1 MPSARF
7 PSNSLRKPKHDKW
20 RGLCHLFFPSLS
32 HKSIKHLKTQEST
45 RTRVPSWLE
54 ASGKA
59 LVEHCIILLNILFL
73 FLEEIVFFHPID
85 IRSDYGTCFSQYDV
99 TEVTRAT
106 SEQKSLWAGALWSSS
121 LPSPTRSERS
131 QTENFPSAGSLTT
144 WSRGTADPWW
154 SKNQAFVTNAEILG
168 TQHDPHLLRA
178 RAPDG
183 VRVTAHPLFGVMLN
197 SSSPS
202 STIQMEKNL
211 LKLNNNKS
219 SPGTH
224 IKAW

>member
-7 PSNSLRKPKHDKW
+7 PSNSVRKPKHGKW
-20 RGLCHLFFPSLS
+20 RGLCHLFLPSLS

-45 RTRVPSWLE
+45 STRVPSWLE

-59 LVEHCIILLNILFL
+59 LVEHCIVLLNILFL

-106 SEQKSLWAGALWSSS
+106 SEQKSLWAGALLSSS

-131 QTENFPSAGSLTT
+131 QTENFPSARIPDNMKQRQS
-144 WSRGTADPWW
+144 WPMMVKKPIFCYQCWDFRDTARP
-154 SKNQAFVTNAEILG
+154 T
-168 TQHDPHLLRA
+168 
-178 RAPDG
+178 
-183 VRVTAHPLFGVMLN
+183 
-197 SSSPS
+197 SSES
-202 STIQMEKNL
+202 
-211 LKLNNNKS
+211 
-219 SPGTH
+219 
-224 IKAW
+224 